1 MGIWRGIKGLDSM
14 GKFSLGVVL
23 AIIALAVIGPAI
35 VPNDAYTFN
44 MRNRFAPPSVEHIMG
59 TDEIGRD
66 VFARVLIGARISLSV
81 AAASLA
87 IALTVGVALGTIA
100 GIAGGLVDEVIM
112 RLTDLFL
119 AIPTFIL
126 ALVIAAT
133 LGPGTWNAAIAIGIA
148 WWPEY
153 ARLVRGQVVSVRQNE
168 YVEAITALGG
178 GHLRIAVKHVL
189 ANSFDPVVIK
199 MALDVGHAILITAG
213 LSFIGLGSQPPTP
226 DWGTMIASA
235 RPYLFSAPWY
245 PTLVGIAI
253 LVTVSAFTLAGDS
266 LQDAVR

>member
-1 MGIWRGIKGLDSM
+1 MGIIRAFKGLDLMAKGSIIT
-14 GKFSLGVVL
+14 VI
-23 AIIALAVIGPAI
+23 AIIALACMGP
-35 VPNDAYTFN
+35 VLLPNDAYAFN

-66 VFARVLIGARISLSV
+66 VFARVLIGARISLLV
-81 AAASLA
+81 AGMSLA
-87 IALTVGVALGTIA
+87 IALTIGVALGTTA
-100 GIAGGLVDEVIM
+100 GMAGGLVDEVIM

-153 ARLVRGQVVSVRQNE
+153 ARLVRGQVISVRRTE
-168 YVEAITALGG
+168 YVEAIMALGG
-178 GHLRIAVKHVL
+178 SHFRIAVKHVL

-199 MALDVGHAILITAG
+199 MTLDVGHAILITAG

-266 LQDAVR
+266 LQDTAP